1 MNRLPHLIFDLDGT
15 LIDSSAGVADAVN
28 YSLRM
33 CGHAER
39 DPLEIAKHIGYPLRQ
54 MYADFGVGPFE
65 TLYRHFQD
73 RAVTSVIDAAQPLD
87 HADSV
92 VSELV
97 LEGYEM
103 AIATTKVR
111 RHVDQIVAKL
121 GWTAHFSALI
131 GGDEVSHPK
140 PDPEAFV
147 LALRRLCAKPF
158 DSIVVGDT
166 INDVLAARALS
177 IPVVAIISPYGGEET
192 LRASRPDYV
201 IDSIALLPDLLR
213 ELQSRKDS
221 A

>member
-15 LIDSSAGVADAVN
+15 LIDSSAGVAEAVN
-28 YSLRM
+28 YSLRQ
-33 CGHAER
+33 CGHPER
-39 DPLEIAKHIGYPLRQ
+39 DPFEIAKHIGYPLRQ
-54 MYADFGVGPFE
+54 MYADLGVGPFE

-73 RAVTSVIDAAQPLD
+73 RAVTSVIDAAHPLD
-87 HADSV
+87 GADSV
-92 VSELV
+92 VSELS
-97 LEGYEM
+97 LAGYKM

-111 RHVDQIVAKL
+111 RHLDEIVTKL
-121 GWTAHFSALI
+121 GWTPHFPVLI

-147 LALRRLCAKPF
+147 LSLRRLGAEPF
-158 DSIVVGDT
+158 NTIVVGDT

-177 IPVVAIISPYGGEET
+177 IPVVAVISPYGGEET
-192 LRASRPDYV
+192 LRTSRPDYV
-201 IDSIALLPDLLR
+201 IDSIVLLPDLLR